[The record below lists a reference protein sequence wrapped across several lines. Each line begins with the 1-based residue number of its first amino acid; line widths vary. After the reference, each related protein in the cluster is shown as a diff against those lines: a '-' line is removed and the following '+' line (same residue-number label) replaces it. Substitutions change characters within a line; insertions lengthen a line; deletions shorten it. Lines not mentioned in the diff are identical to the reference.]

1 MVYDRIKRVVYKLF
15 EPLVRMLAR
24 AGVNPNAITAVGF
37 VFCLVAA
44 VFYAQGKFPQA
55 LVFVFLGGI
64 SDMLDGNLARERG
77 RVSKWGAFFDS
88 SLDRYSEIVLYL
100 GILLYYM
107 LHNPNPRMVVVIYVV
122 AAGSL
127 MISYTR
133 ARAEGVGVEC
143 KVGLLQRP
151 DRFVLLFAGTLL
163 GGRWFEVVLWI
174 LAVLTHVTALH
185 RIWHVRRS
193 AG

>member
-1 MVYDRIKRVVYKLF
+1 MVYDRVKRAVYKLF
-15 EPLVRMLAR
+15 EPLVGIMVG
-24 AGVNPNAITAVGF
+24 AGVNPNSITALGF

-44 VFYAQGKFPQA
+44 IFYARGDFPLA

-64 SDMLDGNLARERG
+64 CDVLDGNLAREQG
-77 RVSKWGAFFDS
+77 RVSRWGAFFDS

-100 GILLYYM
+100 GILLYFQ
-107 LHNPNPRMVVVIYVV
+107 LQHPNPRMVVVVYVV

-127 MISYTR
+127 LISYTR

-163 GGRWFEVVLWI
+163 GGRGFEVILWV
-174 LAVLTHVTALH
+174 LAVLTHVTAFH

-193 AG
+193 AR